1 MHELLQR
8 LGRGD
13 TRVMEMCQNA
23 NRAWTEFL
31 DELNGADTGTLAAR
45 LGFFQPQFERIFDSK
60 SLGETMMAWAAF
72 ASLFDTDNGWGQNE
86 ARARQLTEAFARSNC
101 SEEVKSEAR
110 SAAISY
116 EIERAPVE
124 ADSARRWR

>member
-23 NRAWTEFL
+23 NRAWSDFL
-31 DELNGADTGTLAAR
+31 GELNGADTGTLSAR
-45 LGFFQPQFERIFDSK
+45 LGFFQPQIERIFDSK
-60 SLGETMMAWAAF
+60 TLGETMMAWTAF
-72 ASLFDTDNGWGQNE
+72 ACLYDTDSGWGQNE
-86 ARARQLTEAFARSNC
+86 QRARQLMEAFARSNC
-101 SEEVKSEAR
+101 SDEVKSEAR

-116 EIERAPVE
+116 EIDRPAAEPE
-124 ADSARRWR
+124 NARRWR